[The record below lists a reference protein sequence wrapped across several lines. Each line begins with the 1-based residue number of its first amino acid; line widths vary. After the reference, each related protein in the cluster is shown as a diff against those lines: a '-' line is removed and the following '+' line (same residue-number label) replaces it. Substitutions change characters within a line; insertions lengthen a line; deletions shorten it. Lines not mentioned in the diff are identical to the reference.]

1 MTRHLPI
8 LLALAL
14 SSAPA
19 ALRAQTVADSGIFVI
34 RHAGDT
40 VATERFSRTPTAI
53 TGTLAVRNAN
63 ATSQHYSAVLAP
75 DGSVPLIEVTVRADA
90 DSGRAKDKVVSRA
103 RVIFREDSA
112 AVDEA
117 NDRGLRTFVFG
128 TQKGAIPY
136 LNLSFALLEQVV
148 RQARV
153 PGAASQVPLFNLG
166 GAHSGGGQT
175 ISVKV
180 SKLGSDS
187 VSMAI
192 GTVEFRLRV
201 DAAGHLLGGRIP
213 AQNVVVDRLPGS

>member
-1 MTRHLPI
+1 MTPYASM
-8 LLALAL
+8 LLTLAVW
-14 SSAPA
+14 SAPS
-19 ALRAQTVADSGIFVI
+19 ALCAQTVADSGVFVI

-40 VATERFSRTPTAI
+40 VATERFTRTATAI
-53 TGTLAVRNAN
+53 VGTLAVRSASTT
-63 ATSQHYSAVLAP
+63 AQHYSAVLAP

-90 DSGRAKDKVVSRA
+90 DSGRAKGKVVSRS

-136 LNLSFALLEQVV
+136 LNLSFALLEQAI
-148 RQARV
+148 RQARA

-175 ISVKV
+175 LSVKV
-180 SKLGSDS
+180 SSLGSDS

-192 GTVEFRLRV
+192 GTVEYRLRV

-213 AQNVVVDRLPGS
+213 AQNVVVDRLSGS